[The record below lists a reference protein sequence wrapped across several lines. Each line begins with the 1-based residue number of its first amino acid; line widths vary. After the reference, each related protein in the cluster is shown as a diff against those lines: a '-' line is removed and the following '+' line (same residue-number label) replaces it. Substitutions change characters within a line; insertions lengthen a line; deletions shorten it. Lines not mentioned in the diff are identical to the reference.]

1 MKKKILVIL
10 CIIWAVP
17 LLAQDMYKMVEQGN
31 EYFMNG
37 EYEQAIKEY
46 QAVIDSGYES
56 SELYYNLGNAYYK
69 SHKITMALV
78 NYEKASILNPR
89 DEEILHNLEMTRQLV
104 VDDIDNLP
112 EFLPKIWYRRFIS
125 LLKSDQW
132 AYISLVA
139 FPVSLLLFLVYLFVR
154 RIRIRKLSFWLA
166 VLLMIIS
173 LSTFVFSYHQKKM
186 VYNHSYAIILSPS
199 VTIKSSPDDSGTELF
214 QLHEGTKVKI
224 IDQLGEWREIKLS
237 DGNVGWLRIED
248 LIKL

>member
-10 CIIWAVP
+10 CIICAVP
-17 LLAQDMYKMVEQGN
+17 LSAQDIYKMVEKGN
-31 EYFMNG
+31 EYFMNE
-37 EYEQAIKEY
+37 EYELAIKEY

-69 SHKITMALV
+69 SHKIIMALV
-78 NYEKASILNPR
+78 HYEKASILNPR
-89 DEEILHNLEMTRQLV
+89 DEEILHNLEMTRQLI
-104 VDDIDNLP
+104 VDEIDDLP
-112 EFLPKIWYRRFIS
+112 EFLPKVWYGRFIS
-125 LLKSDQW
+125 LLKTDQW
-132 AYISLVA
+132 AYISLIT

-166 VLLMIIS
+166 VFLMIIS
-173 LSTFVFSYHQKKM
+173 VSTFVFSYHQKKLI
-186 VYNHSYAIILSPS
+186 YNHSYAIILSPS

-237 DGNVGWLRIED
+237 DGNVGWLRMDD
-248 LIKL
+248 LVKL

>member
-17 LLAQDMYKMVEQGN
+17 LLALDMYKMVEQGN

-46 QAVIDSGYES
+46 QVVIDSGYES

-166 VLLMIIS
+166 ALLMIIS
-173 LSTFVFSYHQKKM
+173 LSTIVFSYHQKKM

-224 IDQLGEWREIKLS
+224 IDQLGEWKEIKLS
-237 DGNVGWLRIED
+237 DGNVGWLRMED